1 MALNSNS
8 EYDRCKIHRLT
19 IGKEDVY
26 QKGGEQQ
33 LVGTSV
39 GGVDGAQGERYL
51 MDRRKHMDRNNYV
64 GTGLTTT
71 LSQKRGNM
79 GESLRREI
87 CTCWGTMG
95 GPEQK
100 PWT

>member
-39 GGVDGAQGERYL
+39 GGVDGTQGERYQ
-51 MDRRKHMDRNNYV
+51 MDKRKHMDRNNYV

-71 LSQKRGNM
+71 LS
-79 GESLRREI
+79 
-87 CTCWGTMG
+87 
-95 GPEQK
+95 
-100 PWT
+100 